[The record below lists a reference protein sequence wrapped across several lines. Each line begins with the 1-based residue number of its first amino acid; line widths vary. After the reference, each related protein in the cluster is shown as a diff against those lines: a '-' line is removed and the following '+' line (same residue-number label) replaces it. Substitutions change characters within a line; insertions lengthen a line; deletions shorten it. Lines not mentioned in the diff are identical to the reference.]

1 MLRAPLSL
9 RRLSGRAWG
18 QPSQRHFASATEPT
32 GAEWLLSQN
41 WLKLDGEPSTLTVES
56 GVLQI
61 CSESN
66 AVSAGASSVLALHC
80 SSNTHQQ
87 WFVYIMYRYVC
98 TYVHIIPKTVHH
110 QYICTSLCVC
120 VWVSMFGCCVCV

>member
-1 MLRAPLSL
+1 MLRAPLAL
-9 RRLSGRAWG
+9 RRLSGRAWVS
-18 QPSQRHFASATEPT
+18 PSQRHFASATEPT
-32 GAEWLLSQN
+32 GAEWSLSQN

-61 CSESN
+61 CSESD

-87 WFVYIMYRYVC
+87 WFVYSIYLDICVHTYTSYQRRYITN
-98 TYVHIIPKTVHH
+98 TYVHH
-110 QYICTSLCVC
+110 CVC
-120 VWVSMFGCCVCV
+120 VCG